1 MTKYRLDWWKI
12 LIIILLYYTVI
23 GGFLIPVPRLPILN
37 ESIRMNYFHVP
48 MWFTM
53 MFLLTYS
60 AWSSIQYLRTQN
72 INFDDNAIESVKVA
86 FFFGVLGLITGMLW
100 GNATWGTFWTS
111 DPKLNNTAIGLLV
124 YSAYFV
130 LRGSLDN
137 ETQRGRLSAVYNIF
151 SFAIFIPLI
160 YILPR
165 MTDSLHPGSGDNPTF
180 RLFDTAHNMKL
191 VVYASIISFMALG
204 WWFLTLFLRLRLLKK
219 LHDETL

>member
-1 MTKYRLDWWKI
+1 MNTYKLEWWKI
-12 LIIILLYYTVI
+12 LTIVLLYYSVI
-23 GGFLIPVPRLPILN
+23 GGFLIPVPRLHILN

-53 MFLLTYS
+53 MFLFTYS
-60 AWSSIQYLRTQN
+60 LYSSIQYLRTQN
-72 INFDDNAIESVKVA
+72 IDFDEKAVVALKVA
-86 FFFGVLGLITGMLW
+86 FFFGGLGLVTGMLW

-111 DPKLNNTAIGLLV
+111 DPKLNNTAIGLLI

-130 LRGSLDN
+130 LRSYLED

-151 SFAIFIPLI
+151 SYLVFIPLI
-160 YILPR
+160 YVLPR

-191 VVYASIISFMALG
+191 VVYTAISSFILLG
-204 WWFLTLFLRLRLLKK
+204 WWFFTLLLRLRSLKK
-219 LHDETL
+219 LHDEAV